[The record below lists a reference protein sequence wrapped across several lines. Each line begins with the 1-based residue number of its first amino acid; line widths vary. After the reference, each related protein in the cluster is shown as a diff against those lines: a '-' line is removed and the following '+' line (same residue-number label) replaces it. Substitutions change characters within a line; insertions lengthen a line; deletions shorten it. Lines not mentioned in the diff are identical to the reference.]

1 MASSD
6 KSVMIVGGGPTQA
19 FLIEKAVEMGL
30 RVIVADPLPVSPS
43 CWKAAKVISASPADP
58 EGLLLAARD
67 LQVDGLMTTT
77 LDSGVPV
84 MGWIND
90 QLGLR
95 GVHEAAGR
103 IAASKLEAKQAFLAH
118 DVPTARHA
126 LIASTPDSPAALA
139 DRLEAAMD
147 AAGLTWPVIVK
158 PARGASS
165 QGVYKI
171 ESRADAER
179 WLADTCGYAAEMET
193 DLLIEE
199 FMVGREV
206 SAEIIVVGNDPVL
219 LQLTDK
225 RITPPPA
232 CVEVG
237 HLQPSTAWDEP
248 ALLAQIQAVV
258 KGAIAA
264 IGLTD
269 WPCHLE
275 MMITADG
282 PRVVEINP
290 RISGDTIG
298 SHLTH
303 RSTNQSFLE
312 LALKTALGEL
322 DAGTLRSEVNSFRQC
337 VAVRFVEPIPGKHL
351 KGVHVE
357 RPRYVD
363 DVMTYL
369 PYGVRMNE
377 FLSNYD
383 RVAGYITVGPTREA
397 VKRQLDEIFDG
408 LRVLTLED
416 D

>member
-1 MASSD
+1 MPR
-6 KSVMIVGGGPTQA
+6 SVMIIGGGPTQA

-30 RVIVADPLPVSPS
+30 RTIVADPRPVSPS
-43 CWKAAKVISASPADP
+43 CWKAGKVIHASPADP
-58 EGLLLAARD
+58 EGLLLAAKD
-67 LQVDGLMTTT
+67 LKVEGLMTTT

-84 MGWIND
+84 IGWVND

-95 GVHEAAGR
+95 GVREAAGR
-103 IAASKLEAKQAFLAH
+103 TAASKLEAKKAFIANG
-118 DVPTARHA
+118 VPTAKHT
-126 LIASTPDSPAALA
+126 LVSSEDAAAETLA
-139 DRLEAAMD
+139 DRLQAAMD
-147 AAGLTWPVIVK
+147 AVGFTYPVIAK

-171 ESRADAER
+171 DDRAGALY
-179 WLADTCGYAAEMET
+179 WLPDTCRYAAEMGA

-206 SAEIIVVGNDPVL
+206 SAEVITVGNDPVI

-225 RITPPPA
+225 SITPPPA

-237 HLQPSTAWDEP
+237 HLQPSTSWEDP
-248 ALLAQIQAVV
+248 ALVEQIRAVV
-258 KGAIAA
+258 KGAVGAV
-264 IGLTD
+264 GLTD

-275 MMITADG
+275 MMVTADG
-282 PRVVEINP
+282 PKVVEINP

-312 LALKTALGEL
+312 LSLRAVLGEI
-322 DAGTLRSEVNSFRQC
+322 DADGLRGELNSFRQC
-337 VAVRFVEPIPGKHL
+337 VSVRFVHPVPGKHL
-351 KGVHVE
+351 KGVSVKNTRHI
-357 RPRYVD
+357 D
-363 DVMTYL
+363 DVMNYL
-369 PYGVRMNE
+369 PYGVVMNE

-397 VKRQLDEIFDG
+397 VRAQLDEIFDG
-408 LRVLTLED
+408 LTVETLEGT
-416 D
+416 

>member
-1 MASSD
+1 MPR
-6 KSVMIVGGGPTQA
+6 SVMIIGGGPTQA
-19 FLIEKAVEMGL
+19 FLIDKAVEMGL
-30 RVIVADPLPVSPS
+30 RTVVADPRPVSPS
-43 CWKAAKVISASPADP
+43 CWKADQVIHASPADP
-58 EGLLLAARD
+58 DGLLLAAKD
-67 LQVDGLMTTT
+67 LKVEGLMTTT

-84 MGWIND
+84 IGWVND

-95 GVHEAAGR
+95 GVKEAAGK
-103 IAASKLEAKQAFLAH
+103 IAASKLNAKEAFLAH
-118 DVPTARHA
+118 GVPTAKHTLVSA
-126 LIASTPDSPAALA
+126 ESAPAETLA
-139 DRLEAAMD
+139 DRLRAAMD
-147 AAGLTWPVIVK
+147 AGGFQYPVIAK

-171 ESRADAER
+171 ESRADALR
-179 WLADTCGYAAEMET
+179 WLPDTSTHAADMGA

-206 SAEIIVVGNDPVL
+206 SAEVIVVGDDPVL

-225 RITPPPA
+225 SITPPPA

-237 HLQPSTAWDEP
+237 HLQPSTAWDDPQLVE
-248 ALLAQIQAVV
+248 QIREVV
-258 KGAIAA
+258 KGVIRA

-275 MMITADG
+275 MMVTADG
-282 PRVVEINP
+282 PKVVEINP

-312 LALKTALGEL
+312 LALRAVLGEI
-322 DAGTLRSEVNSFRQC
+322 DAGQLRRDLNSFRQC
-337 VAVRFVEPIPGKHL
+337 VSVRFAHPVPGQHL
-351 KGVHVE
+351 KGVSVKN
-357 RPRYVD
+357 PRHID

-369 PYGVRMNE
+369 PYGFKMNE

-397 VKRQLDEIFDG
+397 VRAQLDEIFDG
-408 LRVLTLED
+408 LKVETLEGE
-416 D
+416 

>member
-1 MASSD
+1 MAQ
-6 KSVMIVGGGPTQA
+6 SVMIIGGGPTQA

-30 RVIVADPLPVSPS
+30 RTIVADPRPVSPS
-43 CWKAAKVISASPADP
+43 CWKAEKVICASPADP
-58 EGLLLAARD
+58 EGLLLAAKD
-67 LQVDGLMTTT
+67 LKVDGLMTTT

-84 MGWIND
+84 IGWVND

-95 GVHEAAGR
+95 GVREAAGKV
-103 IAASKLEAKQAFLAH
+103 ASSKLEAKKAFIANG
-118 DVPTARHA
+118 VPTARHA
-126 LIASTPDSPAALA
+126 LIPSADAGPDALA
-139 DRLEAAMD
+139 DRLQEAMD
-147 AAGLTWPVIVK
+147 SAGFRYPVIAK

-171 ESRADAER
+171 DSREDAR
-179 WLADTCGYAAEMET
+179 QWLPDTCRHAAEMGA

-206 SAEIIVVGNDPVL
+206 SAEVIVVGDDPVI

-225 RITPPPA
+225 SITPPPA

-237 HLQPSTAWDEP
+237 HLQPSTAWDAP
-248 ALLAQIQAVV
+248 ALVEKIRSVV

-264 IGLTD
+264 VGLTD

-275 MMITADG
+275 MMVTAEG
-282 PRVVEINP
+282 PKVVEINP

-312 LALKTALGEL
+312 LALRAVLGEV
-322 DAGTLRSEVNSFRQC
+322 DAERLRAELNPFRQC
-337 VAVRFVEPIPGKHL
+337 VAVRFVEPVPGKHL
-351 KGVHVE
+351 KGISVRNTAHI
-357 RPRYVD
+357 D

-369 PYGVRMNE
+369 PYGIQMNE

-383 RVAGYITVGPTREA
+383 RLAGYITVGPTREA
-397 VKRQLDEIFDG
+397 VRRQLDEIFDG
-408 LRVLTLED
+408 LRVETLEGG
-416 D
+416 